1 MSTRTS
7 LFSPLYSYLNGVD
20 IALLKVKD
28 YLSYVEPHDDV
39 KRRNQ
44 VTLIGIAIQFLRYDV
59 KPQGNNDVI

>member
-7 LFSPLYSYLNGVD
+7 LFSLLYSYLNGVD

-28 YLSYVEPHDDV
+28 CLSYVEPHDDV

-44 VTLIGIAIQFLRYDV
+44 VTLIGIAIQFLRHDV